1 MLRSPVLAF
10 GAIALVFCV
19 YTSPVHAA
27 AKDAENFIR
36 QMGNKAFASL
46 SEGDISDD
54 QRTERF
60 KALLEEAFD
69 LPRIARFTLGRYW
82 RVATDDEKSEYVAL
96 FEKFV
101 ILAYATRFQDLSGK
115 KFMVLQSRDISA
127 NQSLVLSEIVIPN
140 RPAVKIN
147 WRVRSK
153 EQKHKITDVM
163 VEGISMSVTQR
174 DEFVSV
180 IRQTGGKV
188 AGLIKALRQ
197 KTSSN

>member
-1 MLRSPVLAF
+1 MPRSPVLAL

-46 SEGDISDD
+46 SEGGISDD

-96 FEKFV
+96 FEKFI

-140 RPAVKIN
+140 QPAVKIN

-153 EQKHKITDVM
+153 EEKHKITDVM

-188 AGLIKALRQ
+188 AGLIKALRK

>member
-1 MLRSPVLAF
+1 MRRLSIPAF
-10 GAIALVFCV
+10 GAYVLVAFLFAI
-19 YTSPVHAA
+19 PAQAA
-27 AKDAENFIR
+27 AAEAENFIR
-36 QMGNKAFASL
+36 NMGNKAFASL
-46 SEGDISDD
+46 SEEGISE
-54 QRTERF
+54 QERIERF
-60 KALLEEAFD
+60 KGLLEEAFD

-82 RVATDDEKSEYVAL
+82 RVATDEEKKEFIGL

-101 ILAYATRFQDLSGK
+101 VQAYANRFQDLSGK
-115 KFMVLQSRDISA
+115 KLNVLQSRDVSA
-127 NQSLVLSEIVIPN
+127 TQALVLSEIVIANQPS
-140 RPAVKIN
+140 VKIN

-153 EQKHKITDVM
+153 DDMHKITDVM

-188 AGLIKALRQ
+188 AGLINALRK

>member
-1 MLRSPVLAF
+1 MPRSPVLAL

-19 YTSPVHAA
+19 YTSPVYAA

-46 SEGDISDD
+46 SEGGISDD

-96 FEKFV
+96 FEKFI

-140 RPAVKIN
+140 QPAVKIN

-153 EQKHKITDVM
+153 EEKHKITDVM

>member
-1 MLRSPVLAF
+1 MPRSPVLAL

-46 SEGDISDD
+46 SEGGISDD

-96 FEKFV
+96 FEKFI

-140 RPAVKIN
+140 QPAVKIN

-153 EQKHKITDVM
+153 EEKHKITDVM

-188 AGLIKALRQ
+188 AGLINALRK

>member
-1 MLRSPVLAF
+1 MRRSPVLALS
-10 GAIALVFCV
+10 AIALVVFV
-19 YTSPVHAA
+19 YASPVQAA

-36 QMGNKAFASL
+36 SMGNKAFASL
-46 SEGDISDD
+46 SEEGISNDE
-54 QRTERF
+54 RTQRF

-82 RVATDDEKSEYVAL
+82 RVATDDEKKEYVSL

-101 ILAYATRFQDLSGK
+101 IQAYANRFQDLSGK
-115 KFMVLQSRDISA
+115 TFNVLQSRDISA
-127 NQSLVLSEIVIPN
+127 SQTLVLSEIIIPN
-140 RPAVKIN
+140 QPAVKIN

-153 EQKHKITDVM
+153 NEKHKITDVM

-188 AGLIKALRQ
+188 AGLIRALRK

>member
-1 MLRSPVLAF
+1 MRRSSVMAL
-10 GAIALVFCV
+10 GAIALVVFV
-19 YTSPVHAA
+19 FTSPVHAA

-36 QMGNKAFASL
+36 QMGNKALASL
-46 SEGDISDD
+46 SEEGISDD
-54 QRTERF
+54 QRTARF

-82 RVATDDEKSEYVAL
+82 RVATDDEKTEYVAL

-101 ILAYATRFQDLSGK
+101 IQAYATRFQDLSGK
-115 KFMVLQSRDISA
+115 KLHVLQSRDISA

-140 RPAVKIN
+140 QPAVKIN

-153 EQKHKITDVM
+153 EEKHKITDVM

-188 AGLIKALRQ
+188 AGLIRALRK

>member
-19 YTSPVHAA
+19 FTSPVHAA

-46 SEGDISDD
+46 SEGGISDD

-96 FEKFV
+96 FEKFI

-140 RPAVKIN
+140 QPAVKIN

-153 EQKHKITDVM
+153 EEKHKITDVM

-188 AGLIKALRQ
+188 AGLINALRK

>member
-46 SEGDISDD
+46 SEGGISDD

-140 RPAVKIN
+140 QPAVKIN

-153 EQKHKITDVM
+153 EEKHKITDVM

-188 AGLIKALRQ
+188 AGLINALRK

>member
-1 MLRSPVLAF
+1 MLRSSFMAL
-10 GAIALVFCV
+10 GAIALIVLV
-19 YTSPVHAA
+19 YGAPVNAA
-27 AKDAENFIR
+27 ARNAEGFIR
-36 QMGNKAFASL
+36 DTGNKAFASL
-46 SEGDISDD
+46 SEEGISRGE
-54 QRTERF
+54 RTKRF
-60 KALLEEAFD
+60 KELLEEAFD

-82 RVATDDEKSEYVAL
+82 RVATDTEKREYISL

-101 ILAYATRFQDLSGK
+101 IQAYTKRFQDLSGK
-115 KFMVLQSRDISA
+115 KFHVLQSRDVSA
-127 NQSLVLSEIVIPN
+127 TRALVLTEIVIPN
-140 RPAVKIN
+140 QPAIKIN

-153 EQKHKITDVM
+153 DDKHKITDVM

-188 AGLIKALRQ
+188 SGLIKALRK

>member
-19 YTSPVHAA
+19 FTSPVHAA

-46 SEGDISDD
+46 SEGGISDD

-140 RPAVKIN
+140 QPAVKIN

-153 EQKHKITDVM
+153 EEKHKITDVM

-188 AGLIKALRQ
+188 AGLINALRK

>member
-19 YTSPVHAA
+19 FTSPVHAA

-46 SEGDISDD
+46 SEGGISDD

-96 FEKFV
+96 FEKFI

-127 NQSLVLSEIVIPN
+127 NQSLVLSKIVIPN
-140 RPAVKIN
+140 QPAVKIN

-153 EQKHKITDVM
+153 EEKHKITDVM

-188 AGLIKALRQ
+188 AGLINALRK

>member
-1 MLRSPVLAF
+1 MPRSPVLAL

-46 SEGDISDD
+46 SEGGISDD

-96 FEKFV
+96 FEKIV
-101 ILAYATRFQDLSGK
+101 ILASATRFQNLSGK

-140 RPAVKIN
+140 QPAVKIN

-153 EQKHKITDVM
+153 EEKYKITDVM

-188 AGLIKALRQ
+188 AGLINALRK